1 VNIKMNDVVENI
13 LQIMF

>member
-1 VNIKMNDVVENI
+1 MNDVVENI